1 MRGRLKEKGE
11 LKKRE
16 KEGRKEKKIC
26 ADLVLPCVC
35 LSSAAL
41 AGGRAR
47 TKVPAKIKGREEE
60 KRGGEG
66 KNFDSRAVCLYGGIR

>member
-16 KEGRKEKKIC
+16 KEKRKEKNIC

-41 AGGRAR
+41 AEGRAR
-47 TKVPAKIKGREEE
+47 TKFPPAKIEGREDLKKEGG
-60 KRGGEG
+60 RGR
-66 KNFDSRAVCLYGGIR
+66 NLIRALRAFTA

>member
-41 AGGRAR
+41 AEGRAR
-47 TKVPAKIKGREEE
+47 TKIPAKEGGDK
-60 KRGGEG
+60 KRAGGGEEF
-66 KNFDSRAVCLYGGIR
+66 NSSAVCLYGGIR